1 VRLPSGCPP
10 YQLEEGTH
18 ENHDRLD
25 TGCDRA
31 GRSGILRSAAEA
43 RAAATA
49 ATAANGRPH
58 AAAAAAAAANGRTRP
73 GTLCSIR
80 AGIKASFRTALPGG
94 HALFA

>member
-25 TGCDRA
+25 TGCDRS
-31 GRSGILRSAAEA
+31 GRSGILRSAAAA

-49 ATAANGRPH
+49 TATAGRCPD
-58 AAAAAAAAANGRTRP
+58 AAAAAAAADGRARP
-73 GTLCSIR
+73 GAFLSIR

>member
-25 TGCDRA
+25 TGCDRS
-31 GRSGILRSAAEA
+31 GRSGILRSAAAA

-49 ATAANGRPH
+49 TATAGRCPD
-58 AAAAAAAAANGRTRP
+58 AAAAAAAADGRARP
-73 GTLCSIR
+73 GAFLSIR
-80 AGIKASFRTALPGG
+80 AGVKASFRTALPGR

>member
-1 VRLPSGCPP
+1 LPSGCPP

-25 TGCDRA
+25 TGCDRS
-31 GRSGILRSAAEA
+31 GRSGILRSAATA

-49 ATAANGRPH
+49 AATAGRCPD
-58 AAAAAAAAANGRTRP
+58 AAAAAAAADGRARP
-73 GTLCSIR
+73 GAFLSIR
-80 AGIKASFRTALPGG
+80 AGVKASFRTALPGG